1 METEAEL
8 AHVHHVDG
16 VALVF
21 VGKAPRV
28 HKVCVCVCVCGV
40 CVECVL
46 SVHGVCVVRERER
59 DKEREAV
66 KERR

>member
-1 METEAEL
+1 MYITSMGWHWSSL
-8 AHVHHVDG
+8 
-16 VALVF
+16 
-21 VGKAPRV
+21 GKHLGYIRC
-28 HKVCVCVCVCGV
+28 VCVCVCVCGV